1 MKKQGNDNIQK
12 FSLRKYKGVGAA
24 SVLLGMLYLG
34 ASPVLAEEDSTATA
48 KEEAVSNS
56 TDKIE
61 METLSNTAGSYTL
74 PKKHIFSGLGN
85 KYLSGY
91 DSNTKKYYEF
101 FYTGE
106 QKAYDDFKYVEN
118 RIIQKKGLET
128 FKDTKVSYVT
138 KKMKQ

>member
-101 FYTGE
+101 FYTGD